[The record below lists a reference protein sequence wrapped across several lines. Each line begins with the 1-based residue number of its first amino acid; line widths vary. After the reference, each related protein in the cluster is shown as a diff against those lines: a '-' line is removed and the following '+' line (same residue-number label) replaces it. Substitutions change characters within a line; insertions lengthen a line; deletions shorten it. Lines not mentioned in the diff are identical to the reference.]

1 MAHRFLIWINKWRA
15 FLISINMGNVCFSL
29 RWHWLGVPWTIIW
42 KSSACWL
49 CLRERARPWV
59 LFVVSLYCSNS
70 PATSLPTIALAT
82 CICLQPC
89 LPVPKESHLDS
100 GESQGPDPLCHPGGP
115 SVHCLEGSTL
125 STTILGSILDISLH
139 SASVHHLLLRNSSSW
154 TRRLRVMQQSRNQSC
169 LPGSVSLGTSGKVIA
184 PLPAPDCFN
193 HPPRAF

>member
-1 MAHRFLIWINKWRA
+1 MFFPQVAL
-15 FLISINMGNVCFSL
+15 V
-29 RWHWLGVPWTIIW
+29 GVPWTIIW

-49 CLRERARPWV
+49 CLRERAKPWV

-89 LPVPKESHLDS
+89 LPAPKESHLDS

-115 SVHCLEGSTL
+115 SAHCLEGSTL

-154 TRRLRVMQQSRNQSC
+154 TQRQSDVAESEPV
-169 LPGSVSLGTSGKVIA
+169 LFPWVSLTRDLRQGYCPS
-184 PLPAPDCFN
+184 PSPWLP
-193 HPPRAF
+193 